1 MEVRLFV
8 NPAPPVI
15 SELLRGA
22 SQADYDAEFDRAIGL
37 LRAAYVEIAKTGFD
51 YTVKTFL
58 RLPAYLQHAGKGREA
73 WQEFDRLLAVGYPGM
88 RQDPVMLPMTRSEI
102 YQSMRLFLQRERRP
116 VLAVGFEILAYVRRA
131 DSFRRQKRRREV
143 GYMRAKS
150 AIAEALRH
158 HLKRAQRPDALSALT
173 DYVRERL
180 RFQPDLPDDFM
191 LQQIR
196 AMLGMTETYP

>member
-8 NPAPPVI
+8 NPAPPVV

-37 LRAAYVEIAKTGFD
+37 LRAAYAEIAKTGLD

-88 RQDPVMLPMTRSEI
+88 RADPVMLPMTHSEI
-102 YQSMRLFLQRERRP
+102 YQSMRLFLQREGKP
-116 VLAVGFEILAYVRRA
+116 TLAVVFETLAYVRRA

-150 AIAEALRH
+150 AIAEALRG
-158 HLKRAQRPDALSALT
+158 HLKRTQSLDALSALT

-180 RFQPDLPDDFM
+180 RFHPDVPDDLM
-191 LQQIR
+191 LQEIR
-196 AMLGMTETYP
+196 ALLGTTETYP